1 MSDEI
6 NRAVRA
12 LQNGDL
18 VVYPTETVYGLGADG
33 LNPQAVENVF
43 TAKNRPR
50 DNPVSLAFPT
60 VDAALDAIV
69 ESKELECFM
78 REFLPG
84 PVTVLAKP
92 AIDLPEL
99 VTAGQDVLGVRVPH
113 NETAT
118 ALLTEIAPIT
128 ATSANASGQGSI
140 QNPAQLDETLRD
152 HIAVIIDT
160 GDSPGGESTVV
171 NPVSAEI
178 VRRGLLAEQIER
190 WLETT

>member
-1 MSDEI
+1 M
-6 NRAVRA
+6 RA

-33 LNPQAVENVF
+33 LNPEAVEKVF

-69 ESKELECFM
+69 GSKAVERFM

-84 PVTVLAKP
+84 PVTVLAEP

-99 VTAGQDVLGVRVPH
+99 VTAGQNVLGVRVP
-113 NETAT
+113 NNDTAT
-118 ALLTEIAPIT
+118 ALLSKIAPIT
-128 ATSANASGQGSI
+128 ATSANVSGQGSI
-140 QNPAQLDETLRD
+140 QNPTQLDQTLRNQ
-152 HIAVIIDT
+152 ISVIIDT

-171 NPVSAEI
+171 NPVSTEI